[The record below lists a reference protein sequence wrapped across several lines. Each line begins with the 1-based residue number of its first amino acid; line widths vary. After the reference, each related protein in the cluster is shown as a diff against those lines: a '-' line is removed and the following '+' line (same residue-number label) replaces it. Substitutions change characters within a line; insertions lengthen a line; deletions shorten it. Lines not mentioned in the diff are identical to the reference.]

1 MPYIENREDR
11 EVIEMVNR
19 NHRMNNTITRTV
31 GYIVPADEAYRM
43 AYERAAAAGKQS
55 PCPPGVVAALASLL
69 VAIVITVLRLGA

>member
-1 MPYIENREDR
+1 MLYVENKEDR

-19 NHRMNNTITRTV
+19 NHHLSTSAARTV

-43 AYERAAAAGKQS
+43 AYERAAAAGKQN
-55 PCPPGVVAALASLL
+55 PAPGVVAALASLL